1 MYNTQ
6 GKLCS
11 ASKNDLEDSDITCN
25 SNVLNNVYSTYD
37 RSILC
42 AIDPDINYLN
52 NSGNLINLQHFNEA
66 TFNNTLKINTCFSM
80 FHLNIRCVPLRFS
93 ELLGYLVY

>member
-1 MYNTQ
+1 MAMYNTQ
-6 GKLCS
+6 GKLS
-11 ASKNDLEDSDITCN
+11 SVSKNDPENSYITCN

-52 NSGNLINLQHFNEA
+52 NSGNLNNSEYFNET
-66 TFNNTLKINTCFSM
+66 TFNNTFKINTCFSM
-80 FHLNIRCVPLRFS
+80 FHLNKKVCLCIFQN
-93 ELLGYLVY
+93 Y